1 MSESSGLTRT
11 VVNPRYAL
19 LTPDVFV
26 PSVVQGWKESEV
38 VVNISPAMSGPRF
51 TLLQIALSREGT
63 GEGNTGANEYFIFVT
78 EGTGSILL
86 ANKRHR
92 LESGSYIFLPPNT
105 DMQMKSGGVMKVAIF
120 QKRYVPLKSVVA
132 PVAFVSHEREVR
144 GVGVA
149 DNDGVHSQR
158 LLPAEKSFDM
168 DASLVTFKPEHRMS
182 RVEVKVA
189 EQGILMLSGQ
199 GNWRLGQDVHAAKQ
213 GDALWIGSFCP
224 HHFAAKGKSPA
235 SFLRYSDANR
245 DPM

>member
-132 PVAFVSHEREVR
+132 PVAFCFRMNAKCAGLAWRTMMASILSACCQPKNHSTWTRVSS
-144 GVGVA
+144 
-149 DNDGVHSQR
+149 HS
-158 LLPAEKSFDM
+158 
-168 DASLVTFKPEHRMS
+168 S
-182 RVEVKVA
+182 RST
-189 EQGILMLSGQ
+189 G
-199 GNWRLGQDVHAAKQ
+199 
-213 GDALWIGSFCP
+213 
-224 HHFAAKGKSPA
+224 
-235 SFLRYSDANR
+235 
-245 DPM
+245 